1 MNVRRVLG
9 FPMIGL
15 VIVSLLLLSA
25 GSFAVLIHN
34 ALALISAPL
43 SPSPIHGL
51 DLLEMVNAFHVVWL
65 QSVACIIEM

>member
-1 MNVRRVLG
+1 MNVYRVLG

-25 GSFAVLIHN
+25 GSFAALIHIC
-34 ALALISAPL
+34 LSLISAPL

-51 DLLEMVNAFHVVWL
+51 DLLEMVTAFHVVCL
-65 QSVACIIEM
+65 QNIA